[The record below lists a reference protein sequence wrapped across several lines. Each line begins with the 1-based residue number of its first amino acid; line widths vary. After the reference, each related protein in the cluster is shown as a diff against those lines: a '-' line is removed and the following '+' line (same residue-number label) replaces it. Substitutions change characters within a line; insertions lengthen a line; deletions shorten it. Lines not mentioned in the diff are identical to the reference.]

1 MKVTVYIPDELI
13 DLIMTGPMPM
23 ELDDDATLQER
34 LDFMAEHWG
43 IGLQVFE
50 QCEALSAVRKELYAK
65 LGMEFPGDHSW
76 WPPEKD

>member
-1 MKVTVYIPDELI
+1 MKVKIYIPDELI
-13 DLIMTGPMPM
+13 ALIMTGPMPI

-43 IGLQVFE
+43 IGMQVFE
-50 QCEALSAVRKELYAK
+50 QCEAISAARRALCAK
-65 LGMEFPGDHSW
+65 LGMNVPGNHSW